1 MQGPLPSC
9 LLFVLCIL
17 LVWVKEG
24 SSSGEGRRPHLLA
37 SSSPILSLGHREPV
51 NTAGCGKGASH
62 QRAIISHL
70 FLRGGSGGPHGAEG
84 DSGVDEDHDSLMGIP
99 DTGKG
104 KDSARGSS
112 PLHPPH
118 HNQRGRAN
126 LSSLACFQHSMPM
139 DTTVS
144 PLSVWRI
151 SKSLHHHLLFSS
163 AGELLEQ
170 LVGLQRFDPVKAA
183 TWPKGESAPLSFVS
197 AQLKV
202 VEDRLS
208 SPVMRH
214 RAQDTLCNLFRT
226 LIVTSPADLVSLVC
240 LLRDQVRNY
249 LSSLAAQH
257 YHTTPER
264 STLGWMAS
272 LLGHAGQSRQH
283 RGTRE
288 EERERG

>member
-1 MQGPLPSC
+1 
-9 LLFVLCIL
+9 
-17 LVWVKEG
+17 
-24 SSSGEGRRPHLLA
+24 
-37 SSSPILSLGHREPV
+37 
-51 NTAGCGKGASH
+51 
-62 QRAIISHL
+62 
-70 FLRGGSGGPHGAEG
+70 
-84 DSGVDEDHDSLMGIP
+84 
-99 DTGKG
+99 
-104 KDSARGSS
+104 
-112 PLHPPH
+112 
-118 HNQRGRAN
+118 
-126 LSSLACFQHSMPM
+126 M

-151 SKSLHHHLLFSS
+151 SKSLHPHLLFSS

-257 YHTTPER
+257 YHTSPER

-288 EERERG
+288 EERERGWEERERERERRREGEREREGDWDGEREREWEREGERKRGRDGKKRKWKKD